1 MSILDLIRWLKSQ
14 GVNCGLRE
22 ASTRDVS
29 AVIDTQF
36 RYHILRGVV
45 LALKL
50 WFGTEQLIAGVCQV
64 GGHQAG
70 GWKSRVILN
79 KALPS
84 VGRLVSSGQSHV
96 QRHHPEAAGP
106 SLSAFTASP
115 SPGVPHSWAIKSLTA
130 WVRGAGS
137 MIIPQYKHQ
146 EWIQTLVLKH

>member
-50 WFGTEQLIAGVCQV
+50 WFGTE
-64 GGHQAG
+64 
-70 GWKSRVILN
+70 
-79 KALPS
+79 
-84 VGRLVSSGQSHV
+84 
-96 QRHHPEAAGP
+96 
-106 SLSAFTASP
+106 
-115 SPGVPHSWAIKSLTA
+115 
-130 WVRGAGS
+130 
-137 MIIPQYKHQ
+137 
-146 EWIQTLVLKH
+146 